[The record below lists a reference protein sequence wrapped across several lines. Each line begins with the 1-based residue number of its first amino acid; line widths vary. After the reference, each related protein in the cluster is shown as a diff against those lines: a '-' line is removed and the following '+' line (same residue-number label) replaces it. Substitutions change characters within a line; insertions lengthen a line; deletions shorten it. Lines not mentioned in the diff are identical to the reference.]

1 MRNYASANTIC
12 QMLSEETAN
21 VFLEI
26 FTQPFPR
33 LWEHRT
39 GTIQPNGWMGCNI
52 PNCFMRGWP
61 IRLKTDGGRSAASRH
76 HEEVSKRQI
85 MQLHETGKP
94 AREIQRNTVSRIP
107 HCAVVCGSSET
118 RANPLKTVQHAV
130 ANPLITSRP

>member
-39 GTIQPNGWMGCNI
+39 GTIQPNGWMGCYI
-52 PNCFMRGWP
+52 PNCFMRNRP
-61 IRLKTDGGRSAASRH
+61 IRLKTGGGRSEASRH

-85 MQLHETGKP
+85 MQLHEAGTP
-94 AREIQRNTVSRIP
+94 AREIQRNTGISHSTLRRRMRFI
-107 HCAVVCGSSET
+107 
-118 RANPLKTVQHAV
+118 
-130 ANPLITSRP
+130 